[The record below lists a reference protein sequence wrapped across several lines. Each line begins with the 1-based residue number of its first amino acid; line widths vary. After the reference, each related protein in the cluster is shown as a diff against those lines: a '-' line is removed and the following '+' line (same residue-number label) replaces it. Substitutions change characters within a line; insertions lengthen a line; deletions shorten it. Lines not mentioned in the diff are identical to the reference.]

1 MTTRRLF
8 LRTSALSLI
17 GITYQ
22 IAKAAPPSP
31 QMTATSPHGYELT
44 NGATALRRDDGSW
57 IFWVR
62 IINFEDPNSDI
73 AASLQV
79 ATDKGFSQI
88 IDVLPVVLTKTKSF
102 IAQTVYVPKT
112 GNTQLYYR
120 YVVGS
125 SPSTAPSV
133 RSSVNSIAPW
143 NTESK
148 AE

>member
-1 MTTRRLF
+1 MNTRRSF
-8 LRTSALSLI
+8 LRTSALSLV
-17 GITYQ
+17 GFTSQ
-22 IAKAAPPSP
+22 IVKATPTSP
-31 QMTATSPHGYELT
+31 QVTVTSLGGYALT
-44 NGATALRRDDGSW
+44 NGATALKRDDGAW
-57 IFWVR
+57 VFWVR
-62 IINFEDPNSDI
+62 IVNFDDLDSDI
-73 AASLQV
+73 SASLQV

-88 IDVLPVVLTKTKSF
+88 IDVLPVILRKSKSF
-102 IAQTVYVPKT
+102 ISQMVYVPKT

-133 RSSVNSIAPW
+133 SSSVNSIAPW